1 VVGLTA
7 TTVVLGYAVGAA
19 GLGLWVVVRFPL
31 RGPQTMGSAVAA
43 VACSYLLLRVS
54 APLTGAAVRS
64 AGAAVALPCIF
75 LPFLTLV
82 FWSAAHFVRTAA
94 ERVAPFRR

>member
-1 VVGLTA
+1 
-7 TTVVLGYAVGAA
+7 
-19 GLGLWVVVRFPL
+19 
-31 RGPQTMGSAVAA
+31 
-43 VACSYLLLRVS
+43 VS

-94 ERVAPFRR
+94 ERIAPFRR